1 MVWWGE
7 EDKLC
12 FNRDEVFKI
21 MAHSPWHLLIFHTS
35 YFYKNIFVW
44 IVLIVGGAI
53 ADEKV
58 EDNMLPSQG
67 NQTSQLS
74 LN

>member
-1 MVWWGE
+1 MKFL
-7 EDKLC
+7 KL
-12 FNRDEVFKI
+12 
-21 MAHSPWHLLIFHTS
+21 WLTFHDICWYFTH
-35 YFYKNIFVW
+35 FYKNIFVY

-58 EDNMLPSQG
+58 EDIMLPSQV

-74 LN
+74 LD